1 MIKCTPKKGVRYY
14 SNAMGH
20 RFWYFEGEYKP
31 QGYPHYGKV
40 TIYRFR
46 DVCGCYLNNGA
57 TLEQFQKYFEVK

>member
-1 MIKCTPKKGVRYY
+1 MIKGTPKKGVRYY

-20 RFWYFEGEYKP
+20 RFWHFEGEYKQ

-46 DVCGCYLNNGA
+46 DVCGCYS
-57 TLEQFQKYFEVK
+57 TMV